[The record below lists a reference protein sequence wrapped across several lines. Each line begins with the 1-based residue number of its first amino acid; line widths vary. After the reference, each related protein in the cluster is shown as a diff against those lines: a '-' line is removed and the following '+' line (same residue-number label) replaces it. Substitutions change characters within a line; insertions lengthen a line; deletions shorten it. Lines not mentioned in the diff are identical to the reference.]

1 MQLFALTLVELFE
14 ALEIRMK
21 SFPQREMRGKNQY
34 EVSREFTDIDVSIF
48 LAFLVL
54 FCIGKSKLLSQWKS
68 EP

>member
-1 MQLFALTLVELFE
+1 MQLFALTLVELFI

-54 FCIGKSKLLSQWKS
+54 FCIGISKLLSQWKS